1 MSAEICRKS
10 AREGV
15 TQGAEGLPQGPRHA
29 KALSRPES
37 AAPCPLF
44 PCPDSAC
51 ALDARPFR
59 HAAENPSRSLCH
71 HRSPGRITTNLR
83 GSIPTDRDP
92 GRARTYTA
100 CFGCPKSSL
109 LHVRQG
115 HECASRSGRRS
126 PHCSRCARGTNVRP
140 APAAE
145 ALTVPGAPR
154 ARTHAV
160 RSSRS
165 TPSGRLPPPPGRRQ
179 AAN

>member
-71 HRSPGRITTNLR
+71 HRSPGRISTNFR
-83 GSIPTDRDP
+83 RSIPTDRDP

-100 CFGCPKSSL
+100 CF
-109 LHVRQG
+109 
-115 HECASRSGRRS
+115 GRRS

-145 ALTVPGAPR
+145 ALTAPGAPR